1 MQPTD
6 KLQQF
11 QKGLYIAT
19 AVALLTVGA
28 YAQVRGEAEAK
39 IKGGGDAVGKLPEL
53 LGISRTSHSVDI
65 LNDIPL
71 QYN

>member
-1 MQPTD
+1 MQSAD

-28 YAQVRGEAEAK
+28 YAQVRGEAEARR
-39 IKGGGDAVGKLPEL
+39 KGGGGANKLPEYKEPEASIEEIML
-53 LGISRTSHSVDI
+53 SEQWPESI
-65 LNDIPL
+65 
-71 QYN
+71 